1 MMIYSE
7 RTLGAKRFLE
17 FNDLLN
23 EILAFMN
30 LPKLDLMKHLCINMN
45 QICFIIDKFNEKFF
59 FQSI

>member
-30 LPKLDLMKHLCINMN
+30 LPKLELVKI
-45 QICFIIDKFNEKFF
+45 
-59 FQSI
+59 